1 MTVLN
6 LSVVALATE
15 TLGVWGKTQDHGT
28 CTQKPIGRQYCTQV
42 QGHIRLWFLPRY
54 PRIRLWKEEEA
65 FATQVVHCK
74 ALTFEEETTCF
85 PAANTPSPPP
95 KKQ

>member
-1 MTVLN
+1 MIVLN

-28 CTQKPIGRQYCTQV
+28 CAQKPADRQCCIQV
-42 QGHIRLWFLPRY
+42 QGRTCLWFLPRS
-54 PRIRLWKEEEA
+54 PGIGLWKEEEA

-74 ALTFEEETTCF
+74 TLIFEEETT
-85 PAANTPSPPP
+85 
-95 KKQ
+95 